1 MLKRTARTD
10 NPYREARIR
19 GPPSSA
25 YTNLDGHIV
34 SNAIRSECTHLNMH
48 QSTSSTAN
56 AENGN
61 SLGKR
66 RRAARKMSS
75 LFKSLPLS
83 LSSRGSDARTGTTD
97 STKISLLEQENDI
110 LRRTVAVLERENE
123 VLGKGSKRRIIME
136 QFEGEGKPMIDVNG
150 EEIESTWWENENGDV
165 ESQAFKLGLTNRAAS
180 MEPLLNSDGTST
192 YAASNTMAISTL
204 EECDEYNDGVC
215 PIEPDL
221 SFKAA
226 FKDRAYWLVG
236 LLALQS
242 MSGLILARNEVLLQ
256 THPVIIYFLTM
267 LVGAGGNAG
276 NQAAVRGERIMS
288 LNFMTWYNYEFEI
301 VFIMIEN
308 ATCIIIWAHLVVC
321 LYEFNYLYDHF
332 IHSHTYNKNNTKHS
346 PQP

>member
-1 MLKRTARTD
+1 
-10 NPYREARIR
+10 
-19 GPPSSA
+19 
-25 YTNLDGHIV
+25 
-34 SNAIRSECTHLNMH
+34 MH
-48 QSTSSTAN
+48 QSTSSTAS
-56 AENGN
+56 ADNGN

-66 RRAARKMSS
+66 RRAARKITS

-110 LRRTVAVLERENE
+110 LRRTVAELERENE
-123 VLGKGSKRRIIME
+123 LLGKGSKKRIIME

-180 MEPLLNSDGTST
+180 MEPLLNINGTST

-242 MSGLILARNEVLLQ
+242 MSGFILARNEELLQ

-276 NQAAVRGERIMS
+276 NQAAVRGEIIIS
-288 LNFMTWYNYEFEI
+288 LNFMKWYSYEFEI

-321 LYEFNYLYDHF
+321 LFEFNYLYDHF